1 MLRQRWKFLAGFD
14 ITATPSVTDGIVYFP
29 SWNGNLYAVSAR
41 NEALIWQRNLGQL
54 TGIPPTGQTV
64 NVTVSRATPM
74 VAGDLLIVGIFGPAF
89 VVAVVET
96 LYFIDLNDLHHRVHY
111 IYNSTVTRATGQ
123 LVWTTRLDPG
133 PSSIVTA
140 SGTVYRRGFYVGVSS
155 LEELLPAAQCCT
167 FRGSLVKMDVRTG
180 RIIWQTYTLPD
191 NGGRLEVIPGQLFG
205 AAAPASTPYD
215 AVSTLEPAT
224 FILLRKMFSSARP
237 GRTIE
242 RRRLPSRISVS
253 GRMYTLIH

>member
-1 MLRQRWKFLAGFD
+1 
-14 ITATPSVTDGIVYFP
+14 
-29 SWNGNLYAVSAR
+29 
-41 NEALIWQRNLGQL
+41 
-54 TGIPPTGQTV
+54 
-64 NVTVSRATPM
+64 
-74 VAGDLLIVGIFGPAF
+74 
-89 VVAVVET
+89 
-96 LYFIDLNDLHHRVHY
+96 
-111 IYNSTVTRATGQ
+111 
-123 LVWTTRLDPG
+123 
-133 PSSIVTA
+133 
-140 SGTVYRRGFYVGVSS
+140 
-155 LEELLPAAQCCT
+155 
-167 FRGSLVKMDVRTG
+167 MDVRTG

-191 NGGRLEVIPGQLFG
+191 NGGRLGGYSG